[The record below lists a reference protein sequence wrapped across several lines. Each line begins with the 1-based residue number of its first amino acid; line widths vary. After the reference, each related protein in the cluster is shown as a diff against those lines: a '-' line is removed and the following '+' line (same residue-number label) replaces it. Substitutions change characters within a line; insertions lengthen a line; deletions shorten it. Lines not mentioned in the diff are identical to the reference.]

1 MIIALVGS
9 EGTLYQ
15 IVYLCIFFLFYIKIT
30 QRNASYIYCCL
41 KSRIKVPSPEAKS
54 FPMLKE
60 DKLVSFLRCFERPGG
75 SFICNA
81 VCNWY

>member
-1 MIIALVGS
+1 MLTVLITS
-9 EGTLYQ
+9 EGTLSQ
-15 IVYLCIFFLFYIKIT
+15 IVYLGLFFLLYVKIA

-41 KSRIKVPSPEAKS
+41 KSRIKVPSPEVKS
-54 FPMLKE
+54 FSMLKE

-81 VCNWY
+81 VCYWY